1 MKQQIAGKT
10 VRVLGR
16 TAEDG
21 GMLWLMSSL
30 SEAGFTVSGAAE
42 VKLVLKADDT
52 VSDPA
57 RLDLR
62 PRYAVHVD
70 GKRILDTRMEQDEET
85 LTVLADAA
93 KGTHTV
99 RLVKLSECTQSL
111 MALKEI
117 ITDGTVEPLNDAGSR
132 IEFIGDSITCGYGVE
147 ENDPEKGF
155 TTATENAEKSYA
167 AIVSDRLGMDRVLAS
182 FSGHGI
188 VSGYTGDPAVRN
200 GSELVPPYY
209 EKAGR
214 NGYKLPSGREAE
226 EIPWDFSRFRPD
238 VIVINLGTNDLS
250 WCAGRPERCA
260 EYRKGYAEF
269 LKTVRK
275 DNPGAEI
282 LCILGVMGEGLNDS
296 MEAAVSDY
304 RAETGDEKIRSLAL
318 REQDGKRNGYGANY
332 HPSEQTQ
339 RELADIVTEAV
350 RPLCPGIQK

>member
-1 MKQQIAGKT
+1 MIRGISGNK
-10 VRVLGR
+10 VRVFGR
-16 TAEDG
+16 VAEDG

-30 SEAGFTVSGAAE
+30 SEIGFEVSGAAE
-42 VKLVLKADDT
+42 VKLALKADDT

-62 PRYAVHVD
+62 PRYSVHVD
-70 GKRILDTRMEQDEET
+70 GERVLDARMAKDEET
-85 LTVLADAA
+85 VTVLQDAA
-93 KGTHTV
+93 RGIHTV

-111 MALKEI
+111 MAVRGI
-117 ITDGTVEPLNDAGSR
+117 VTDGTVKPLPEAGRR

-147 ENDPEKGF
+147 EPDPEKGF

-167 AIVSDRLGMDRVLAS
+167 AIVSDRLGLDRILAS

-200 GSELVPPYY
+200 LSELVPPYY

-214 NGYKLPSGREAE
+214 NGYVLPSGRIAE
-226 EIPWDFSRFRPD
+226 EIPWDFSQFQPD
-238 VIVINLGTNDLS
+238 VVVVNLGTNDLS
-250 WCAGRPERCA
+250 WCAGRPARNA
-260 EYRKGYAEF
+260 EFRTQYAEF

-275 DNPGAEI
+275 NNPEAEI
-282 LCILGVMGEGLNDS
+282 LCILGVMGESLNET

-304 RAETGDEKIRSLAL
+304 RAETGDKKIRSLTL

-350 RPLCPGIQK
+350 RPLCPGNQK

>member
-1 MKQQIAGKT
+1 MIREIAGNT
-10 VRVLGR
+10 VRVFGR
-16 TAEDG
+16 VAEDG

-30 SEAGFTVSGAAE
+30 SEIGFEVTGAAE
-42 VKLVLKADDT
+42 VQLALKADDT
-52 VSDPA
+52 VSDPM
-57 RLDLR
+57 RRDLR

-70 GKRILDTRMEQDEET
+70 GERVLDTRMAEDEET
-85 LTVLADAA
+85 VTVLKDKACG
-93 KGTHTV
+93 KHTV

-111 MALKEI
+111 MAVRGI
-117 ITDGTVEPLNDAGSR
+117 ITDGTVSPLPETGKR

-147 ENDPEKGF
+147 ETIPEKGF
-155 TTATENAEKSYA
+155 STATENAEKSYA
-167 AIVSDRLGMDRVLAS
+167 AIVSDRLGMDRILAS

-200 GSELVPPYY
+200 LSELVPPYY

-214 NGYKLPSGREAE
+214 NGYVLPSGRTAE
-226 EIPWDFSRFRPD
+226 EIPWDFSQFRPD
-238 VIVINLGTNDLS
+238 VVVVNLGTNDMS
-250 WCAGRPERCA
+250 WCAGRKDRNA
-260 EYRKGYAEF
+260 EFRRKYAEF

-282 LCILGVMGEGLNDS
+282 LCILGVMGEALNTT

-304 RAETGDEKIRSLAL
+304 KAETGDEKIRSLTL
-318 REQDGKRNGYGANY
+318 REQDGKRNGYGADW

-350 RPLCPGIQK
+350 RPLCPGNR